1 MAEPGYPLCRQTVTL
16 YHPDPDAGT
25 VTRTVVRGAFLDR
38 RVRMVHTEQGQNRAS
53 AFLLI
58 IPERSARRDADYTL
72 APGDRVLPGEGQAVA
87 WADWD
92 AFVPAL
98 VPRAVCGPQGLAG
111 FALPPGSGRLVDPQ
125 RQRRPQPDQLRRKPW
140 TPTRR

>member
-1 MAEPGYPLCRQTVTL
+1 
-16 YHPDPDAGT
+16 
-25 VTRTVVRGAFLDR
+25 
-38 RVRMVHTEQGQNRAS
+38 MVHTEQGQNRAS

-58 IPERSARRDADYTL
+58 IPERSARREADYTL

-98 VPRAVCGPQGLAG
+98 VPGLCCVQYVDPKDWQGSPCHLEAG
-111 FALPPGSGRLVDPQ
+111 GWWTRSGSGAHSL
-125 RQRRPQPDQLRRKPW
+125 
-140 TPTRR
+140 TN

>member
-72 APGDRVLPGEGQAVA
+72 APGDRVLAGEGQAVA

-98 VPRAVCGPQGLAG
+98 VPGLCCVQYVDPKDWQGSPCHLEAG
-111 FALPPGSGRLVDPQ
+111 GWWTRSGSGAHSL
-125 RQRRPQPDQLRRKPW
+125 
-140 TPTRR
+140 TN